1 MKKAFYWKLLQ
12 EHKWSQLK
20 QESSTMGANLFIF
33 LQKNTIQEKKPTQ
46 ISMKHQSSKTTQQ
59 ESKSSWN
66 VRKKIF
72 KHFKSC
78 ILFSH
83 LSWCNFCSGNDFI
96 HKTVVLCQ
104 HISSQLLQL
113 DFDVFFWH
121 ICQGQ
126 CFHLTKKILND
137 LFTFL
142 KWSEGKKEENKTEY
156 LDYFQKL
163 FSKLYHKYKVLFS
176 TRNFLQEKKFG
187 LALVVLTPEQYA
199 DILISGVLSQTQA
212 DQKKQCFPLRAPT
225 GVPHLI
231 PVHNHNRRGLQARD
245 AVLSK
250 LVTFWKNCKS
260 KSMFPYAK
268 AKNKLLPSNWRVAL
282 STENRW

>member
-1 MKKAFYWKLLQ
+1 
-12 EHKWSQLK
+12 
-20 QESSTMGANLFIF
+20 MGANLFIF

-176 TRNFLQEKKFG
+176 TRNFLQEKKIWTCSCG
-187 LALVVLTPEQYA
+187 PDTRTICRYT
-199 DILISGVLSQTQA
+199 DIRSSVPNTSWSEETMFSIESSYRCSTFNSSTQP
-212 DQKKQCFPLRAPT
+212 Q
-225 GVPHLI
+225 
-231 PVHNHNRRGLQARD
+231 
-245 AVLSK
+245 
-250 LVTFWKNCKS
+250 
-260 KSMFPYAK
+260 
-268 AKNKLLPSNWRVAL
+268 
-282 STENRW
+282 